1 MKIRIICVGRLKEKF
16 YTDAVNEFRKRLG
29 RFAEVEIT
37 ELCGRTRAEG
47 LSPAELEQVK
57 AAECSRIL
65 EKKSHE
71 RTRLLRLILRE
82 NSFHQLSLRINFPII
97 C

>member
-37 ELCGRTRAEG
+37 ELADERAPEG
-47 LSPAELEQVK
+47 
-57 AAECSRIL
+57 
-65 EKKSHE
+65 
-71 RTRLLRLILRE
+71 
-82 NSFHQLSLRINFPII
+82 
-97 C
+97 

>member
-37 ELCGRTRAEG
+37 ELADERAPEG
-47 LSPAELEQVK
+47 LSPAELEHTHR
-57 AAECSRIL
+57 RIL
-65 EKKSHE
+65 MEFHSH
-71 RTRLLRLILRE
+71 
-82 NSFHQLSLRINFPII
+82 SFCIMIFLTLHL
-97 C
+97 

>member
-1 MKIRIICVGRLKEKF
+1 M
-16 YTDAVNEFRKRLG
+16 NEFRKRLG

-37 ELCGRTRAEG
+37 ELADERAPEG

-65 EKKSHE
+65 EKSHE

-82 NSFHQLSLRINFPII
+82 NSFHHLSLRINFPII

>member
-1 MKIRIICVGRLKEKF
+1 M
-16 YTDAVNEFRKRLG
+16 NEFRKRLG

-37 ELCGRTRAEG
+37 ELADERAPEG

-65 EKKSHE
+65 EKISRE
-71 RTRLLRLILRE
+71 DTVIALILRE

>member
-37 ELCGRTRAEG
+37 ELADERAPEG

-65 EKKSHE
+65 EKSHE

-82 NSFHQLSLRINFPII
+82 NSFHHLSLRRNFPII